1 MSVRKRSEQPLS
13 GVTAPTSPGYIG
25 SDPRRRFAVEYKLRI
40 LEQADACKGKPG
52 AFGELLRKDGLRL
65 SARCN
70 GEFVP

>member
-1 MSVRKRSEQPLS
+1 
-13 GVTAPTSPGYIG
+13 
-25 SDPRRRFAVEYKLRI
+25 VEYKLRI